1 MTDSIATWLQHAP
14 KPAPLPSGKEYH
26 VFLSY
31 RSVNRAWVINL
42 YDVLRAHG
50 HKVFLDQ
57 CVLSGGTALI
67 GELQKGL
74 TRSLAGVLVW
84 SSAAAD
90 SEWVEREYEVMEQMA
105 SAGSFRFV
113 PVRVDTTAFPPF
125 AARRIF
131 LDFSRYPDGPNGGE
145 LLRLMHALVG
155 QALSPEAARFAAD
168 QDEAARLATAAV
180 KAAIG
185 NGSVADLQQLFAAG
199 GLAWETSAAL
209 GCAAAEGCTKLKRN
223 DEAIVILSELEQRF
237 PSAIRVKQLKAH
249 ALSRRGKQGDLA
261 EAQRILGQLYELGHR
276 DPETIGMYARTWMD
290 RYADSH
296 DVLDLR
302 RSRDLYVEAFGSAQD
317 DYYTGVNAAAKSV
330 LLGTP
335 EDLARGKELAARV
348 QGIVGTEPTR
358 GDYWRTATTAEVQL
372 LQGNYSEA
380 ARLYTEAVAMA
391 PKELGS
397 QGTTWL
403 QAFRLMVA
411 LKPNDEDRALVRN
424 AFSHLADDPTPAG

>member
-1 MTDSIATWLQHAP
+1 
-14 KPAPLPSGKEYH
+14 
-26 VFLSY
+26 
-31 RSVNRAWVINL
+31 
-42 YDVLRAHG
+42 
-50 HKVFLDQ
+50 
-57 CVLSGGTALI
+57 
-67 GELQKGL
+67 
-74 TRSLAGVLVW
+74 
-84 SSAAAD
+84 
-90 SEWVEREYEVMEQMA
+90 
-105 SAGSFRFV
+105 
-113 PVRVDTTAFPPF
+113 
-125 AARRIF
+125 
-131 LDFSRYPDGPNGGE
+131 
-145 LLRLMHALVG
+145 
-155 QALSPEAARFAAD
+155 
-168 QDEAARLATAAV
+168 
-180 KAAIG
+180 
-185 NGSVADLQQLFAAG
+185 
-199 GLAWETSAAL
+199 
-209 GCAAAEGCTKLKRN
+209 
-223 DEAIVILSELEQRF
+223 
-237 PSAIRVKQLKAH
+237 
-249 ALSRRGKQGDLA
+249 
-261 EAQRILGQLYELGHR
+261 
-276 DPETIGMYARTWMD
+276 MD

-403 QAFRLMVA
+403 QAFRLMAA